1 MVGEDA
7 IRFMYDYGMSLR
19 EIKDFYEW
27 YHTEY
32 DDDDPPSVFYLSE
45 YYPDL
50 YEKMF
55 LDTITEYVRDIDP
68 DEYIDEVIESLET
81 ELGENFKV
89 QVIKEINRLL
99 EKQVYLPTDI
109 EKGSLKKILGYA
121 ETTNLADVQTDEI
134 LKRAKRQINSNEISY
149 QEMIQKLNW
158 QAVMNKTNAPEFSKK
173 LRTVISELQ
182 KQCQPP
188 TT

>member
-1 MVGEDA
+1 MTNQEWISLIEEKREELQDAILDAAFTSYETGLVTTVYLYADGDVVISEDVGGNTIAGEVYTGDAILIASFNNDPTVISDELDRMVGEDA

-81 ELGENFKV
+81 ELGESFK
-89 QVIKEINRLL
+89 I
-99 EKQVYLPTDI
+99 
-109 EKGSLKKILGYA
+109 
-121 ETTNLADVQTDEI
+121 
-134 LKRAKRQINSNEISY
+134 
-149 QEMIQKLNW
+149 
-158 QAVMNKTNAPEFSKK
+158 
-173 LRTVISELQ
+173 
-182 KQCQPP
+182 
-188 TT
+188 

>member
-1 MVGEDA
+1 MTNQEWISLIEEKREELQDAILDAAFTSYETGLVTTVYLYADGDVVISEDMGGNTIAGEVYTGDAILIASFNNDPTVISDELDRMVGEDA

-45 YYPDL
+45 YNPDL

-81 ELGENFKV
+81 ELGESFK
-89 QVIKEINRLL
+89 I
-99 EKQVYLPTDI
+99 
-109 EKGSLKKILGYA
+109 
-121 ETTNLADVQTDEI
+121 
-134 LKRAKRQINSNEISY
+134 
-149 QEMIQKLNW
+149 
-158 QAVMNKTNAPEFSKK
+158 
-173 LRTVISELQ
+173 
-182 KQCQPP
+182 
-188 TT
+188 

>member
-45 YYPDL
+45 YDPDL

-121 ETTNLADVQTDEI
+121 ETTNLADVQTDEMI
-134 LKRAKRQINSNEISY
+134 KRAKSQINSGKVSY
-149 QEMIQKLNW
+149 QEMIRKLNW
-158 QAVMNKTNAPEFSKK
+158 QAVMNKTNAPQFSKK
-173 LRTVISELQ
+173 LNQVMDALQ
-182 KQCQPP
+182 DWHEKSR
-188 TT
+188 